1 MVIGETTSEAG
12 APRAVRRDAL
22 LRVVRDQR
30 VAFLIV
36 GGINTVVGLALFIVF
51 QSTLGDQVGYLGSLV
66 LAYAVALAVAF
77 SLHRRFVFRVRGH
90 ILRDYTRFVLVNLG
104 AFGSNAVLLLAFA
117 ELTPLPVIPAQVLAL
132 SLTLVLS
139 FFGHRLFTFRRPAE
153 AVFDPDSGPDFLHG
167 LRRSDDDRGAER

>member
-1 MVIGETTSEAG
+1 VVIRETTSEAG
-12 APRAVRRDAL
+12 SPGAVRRGAL

-36 GGINTVVGLALFIVF
+36 GGINTVLGLVLFIGF
-51 QSTLGDQVGYLGSLV
+51 QFTLGDHVGYLGSLV

-90 ILRDYTRFVLVNLG
+90 ILRDYARFVLVNLG
-104 AFGSNAVLLLAFA
+104 AFGTNAVLLSAFA

-132 SLTLVLS
+132 GLTLVLS
-139 FFGHRLFTFRRPAE
+139 FFGHRLFSFRRPAE
-153 AVFDPDSGPDFLHG
+153 AALDSAQPPA
-167 LRRSDDDRGAER
+167 S